1 MGHWTPESDM
11 DEELCI
17 MTQTVTNQY
26 SNEKEEAHPWV
37 MLLAY
42 FAIILGFID
51 VISGFISLLYDYIF
65 FAWGSYNVMGL
76 FGSLATGTLPA
87 IVFGILLIPLGL
99 GIRDLENWAFPWIL
113 YGNLIVIALFLIKG
127 GFIVFI
133 ALFNLIAIIMLMT
146 PQVRASWWRLFMED
160 MAPRAKETRYTLYL
174 IRKSPLVVGGIIII
188 TIYICLAIFAPFI
201 TPFGPSERD
210 WYQALQPP
218 NDTHW
223 WGTDQNG
230 GDVFSMVIWAT
241 QIDLKIALSVV
252 IVALMIGAFIGA
264 AAGYFGGAVDE
275 IVMRITDVF
284 FAFPGLIL
292 AMAIVAALGARN
304 LDNISIALML
314 VWWPTYARLVRG
326 QVLIEREKLYVE
338 AARSVGASDT
348 RILVFHILPNTIQPV
363 IVQATLDMGGVLL
376 TAAGLSFIGFGAEA
390 GTAEWGLMI
399 AQGQNHFAQYWVTV
413 YPGLAI
419 LFCALSF
426 NLVGDGV
433 RDILDPKLRRR

>member
-1 MGHWTPESDM
+1 
-11 DEELCI
+11 
-17 MTQTVTNQY
+17 
-26 SNEKEEAHPWV
+26 
-37 MLLAY
+37 
-42 FAIILGFID
+42 
-51 VISGFISLLYDYIF
+51 VI
-65 FAWGSYNVMGL
+65 
-76 FGSLATGTLPA
+76 
-87 IVFGILLIPLGL
+87 GILLLPVGL
-99 GIRDLENWAFPWIL
+99 GVRDLENWAFPWVLYSNSIAIL
-113 YGNLIVIALFLIKG
+113 LFIINA
-127 GFIVFI
+127 GFVMYIG
-133 ALFNLIAIIMLMT
+133 LFNLFAIIILMT
-146 PQVRASWWRLFMED
+146 PQVRASWWRLFRED

-174 IRKSPLVVGGIIII
+174 IRKSPLVVTGIIII
-188 TIYICLAIFAPFI
+188 AVYILLAVFAPYI
-201 TPFGPSERD
+201 TPYPPPFRTEETWYDTLAPPSP
-210 WYQALQPP
+210 A
-218 NDTHW
+218 HI

-241 QIDLKIALSVV
+241 QVDLKIALSVV
-252 IVALMIGAFIGA
+252 AVALAIGAFIGA

-292 AMAIVAALGARN
+292 AMAIVSALGARN

-338 AARSVGASDT
+338 AARSVGASDM
-348 RILVFHILPNTIQPV
+348 RILAFHILPNTIQPV

-390 GTAEWGLMI
+390 GSAEWGLMI
-399 AQGQNHFAQYWVTV
+399 AQGQTHFSQYWVTL

>member
-1 MGHWTPESDM
+1 
-11 DEELCI
+11 
-17 MTQTVTNQY
+17 MTKIDTNQH
-26 SNEKEEAHPWV
+26 SEEKEEANSWV
-37 MLLAY
+37 TYLAY
-42 FAIILGFID
+42 FIIILGFIN
-51 VISGFISLLYDYIF
+51 VIAGFANILNAYIL
-65 FAWGSYNVMGL
+65 FAYGTINQMAL
-76 FGSLATGTLPA
+76 FATIATGTLSGIA
-87 IVFGILLIPLGL
+87 IGMLLLPIGL
-99 GIRDLENWAFPWIL
+99 GVRNLENWSFPYVLYINLFAILLFWI
-113 YGNLIVIALFLIKG
+113 NG
-127 GFIVFI
+127 GFMMYV
-133 ALFNLIAIIMLMT
+133 ALFNLFAIIMLMT
-146 PQVRASWWRLFMED
+146 PQVRASWWSLFMED

-174 IRKSPLVVGGIIII
+174 IRKSPLVVVGIMIIAV
-188 TIYICLAIFAPFI
+188 YVSLVFLAPYI
-201 TPFGPSERD
+201 TPYGPTERD
-210 WYQALQPP
+210 WYQFLSPP
-218 NDTHW
+218 NATHI
-223 WGTDQNG
+223 WGTDENG
-230 GDVFSMVIWAT
+230 GDVYSMVIWAT
-241 QIDLKIALSVV
+241 QVDLKIAISVV
-252 IVALMIGAFIGA
+252 AVALTAGAFIGA

-292 AMAIVAALGARN
+292 AMAIVSALGARN

-338 AARSVGASDT
+338 AARSVGASDM
-348 RILVFHILPNTIQPV
+348 RILAFHILPNTIQPV

-390 GTAEWGLMI
+390 GSAEWGLMI
-399 AQGQNHFAQYWVTV
+399 AQGQTHFIQYWVTL

>member
-1 MGHWTPESDM
+1 VIG
-11 DEELCI
+11 
-17 MTQTVTNQY
+17 
-26 SNEKEEAHPWV
+26 A
-37 MLLAY
+37 LL
-42 FAIILGFID
+42 
-51 VISGFISLLYDYIF
+51 
-65 FAWGSYNVMGL
+65 
-76 FGSLATGTLPA
+76 LP
-87 IVFGILLIPLGL
+87 IGL
-99 GIRDLENWAFPWIL
+99 GVRDLENWAFPWVL
-113 YGNLIVIALFLIKG
+113 YSNLIAILLFLVNG
-127 GFIVFI
+127 GFMVYI
-133 ALFNLIAIIMLMT
+133 AVFNLMAIIMLMT
-146 PQVRASWWRLFMED
+146 PQVRASWWNLFRED

-174 IRKSPLVVGGIIII
+174 IRKSPLVVAGIVIIAV
-188 TIYICLAIFAPFI
+188 YICLAVFAPYI
-201 TPFGPSERD
+201 TPFGPTERE
-210 WYQALQPP
+210 WYQFLSPP
-218 NDTHW
+218 NDRHI

-230 GDVFSMVIWAT
+230 GDVYSMVIWAT
-241 QIDLKIALSVV
+241 QVDLKIAVSVV
-252 IVALMIGAFIGA
+252 AVALAAGAVIGAS
-264 AAGYFGGAVDE
+264 AGYFGGAVDE

-292 AMAIVAALGARN
+292 AMAIVSALGARN

-338 AARSVGASDT
+338 AARSVGASDV
-348 RILVFHILPNTIQPV
+348 RILAFHILPNTIQPV

-390 GTAEWGLMI
+390 GSAEWGLMI
-399 AQGQNHFAQYWVTV
+399 AQGQIHFTQYWVTL

>member
-1 MGHWTPESDM
+1 
-11 DEELCI
+11 
-17 MTQTVTNQY
+17 
-26 SNEKEEAHPWV
+26 
-37 MLLAY
+37 
-42 FAIILGFID
+42 
-51 VISGFISLLYDYIF
+51 
-65 FAWGSYNVMGL
+65 
-76 FGSLATGTLPA
+76 
-87 IVFGILLIPLGL
+87 
-99 GIRDLENWAFPWIL
+99 
-113 YGNLIVIALFLIKG
+113 
-127 GFIVFI
+127 
-133 ALFNLIAIIMLMT
+133 
-146 PQVRASWWRLFMED
+146 MED

-174 IRKSPLVVGGIIII
+174 IRKSPLVVAGIIII
-188 TIYICLAIFAPFI
+188 AVYISLVFLAPYI
-201 TPFGPSERD
+201 TPYGPTERD
-210 WYQALQPP
+210 WYNFLSAP
-218 NDTHW
+218 NANHI
-223 WGTDQNG
+223 WGTDENG
-230 GDVFSMVIWAT
+230 GDIYSMVIWAT
-241 QIDLKIALSVV
+241 QVDLKIAISVV
-252 IVALMIGAFIGA
+252 AVALAAGAFIGA

-292 AMAIVAALGARN
+292 AMAIVSALGARN

-338 AARSVGASDT
+338 AARSVGASDM
-348 RILVFHILPNTIQPV
+348 RILAFHILPNTIQPV

-390 GTAEWGLMI
+390 GSAEWGLMI
-399 AQGQNHFAQYWVTV
+399 AQGQSHFNQYWVTL